1 MTIDFLN
8 YKPADTQLMIIPVY
22 EGCEMGP
29 KTKKL
34 DLQLGN
40 ILKERMRAKTK
51 FNADPGQSLHLS
63 VDPVHGMQ
71 DIVLLGMG
79 KPDNVTQDSVRQ
91 LSGSIKNMI
100 SGVGESKVTFLA
112 DMVDD
117 KKYQG
122 KTLKNEELA
131 AHMMDGYAASTYAFT
146 KYKTKPST
154 AGANDNEN
162 EPRVTA
168 IVDNVLEAEGLYA
181 PLKAVT
187 DSANW
192 ARDLGNEPPN
202 KLTPV
207 AYAKRIEEEFHGLP
221 NVKVKTLDES
231 DMKALGMGG
240 ILAVTQGSTMN
251 PARISIIEYDG
262 TNGSNDRPLALVG
275 KGVTFDTG
283 GNNLKPGG
291 SMANMK
297 TDMCGS
303 AAVVG
308 TMRALATTQAQ
319 TKAVAIV
326 GLTENMM
333 DGDAYRPS
341 DIITMM
347 NGKTVEIGNT
357 DAEGRLVLGD
367 CMTYVQREYDPH
379 TVLDFATLTGAMV
392 AALAD
397 VYTGVFANDDDL
409 WQKLDVAGK
418 QSQEENW
425 RMPVLHAAFAN
436 AMKGKDADLS
446 NTGSMAGA
454 GASTAAAFLH
464 EFIEDAPD
472 GSKRAWA
479 HMDIAGTSRKGGNV
493 SGVGVRMTQK
503 FVANDIEEKQK
514 AAAPK
519 KSRGG
524 FHMS

>member
-1 MTIDFLN
+1 MTIDFKN
-8 YKPADTQLMIIPVY
+8 YKPSDTQLMIIPVY

-40 ILKERMRAKTK
+40 ILDKRMRAKTK
-51 FNADPGQSLHLS
+51 FNGDPGQSLHLS

-79 KPDNVTQDSVRQ
+79 KPENVTQDSVRQ
-91 LSGSIKNMI
+91 LSGAIGNAIK
-100 SGVGESKVTFLA
+100 SVDADKVSFLS
-112 DMVDD
+112 DFVDGCSLGD
-117 KKYQG
+117 SA
-122 KTLKNEELA
+122 LA
-131 AHMMDGYAASTYAFT
+131 VHLMDAYAASTYAFT
-146 KYKTKPST
+146 KYKTKPTS
-154 AGANDNEN
+154 AGGANDNEN

-168 IVDNVLEAEGLYA
+168 IVNNVNFAELSYA

-479 HMDIAGTSRKGGNV
+479 HMDIAGTSRKGGSV

-524 FHMS
+524 FHLS